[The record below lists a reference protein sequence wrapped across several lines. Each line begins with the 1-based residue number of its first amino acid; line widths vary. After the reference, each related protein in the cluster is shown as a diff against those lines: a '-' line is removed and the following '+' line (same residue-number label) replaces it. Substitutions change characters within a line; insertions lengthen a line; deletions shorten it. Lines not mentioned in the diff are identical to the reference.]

1 MGKIIK
7 QLHIRKKKH
16 LGIWG
21 SLGAEEEEDKNS
33 HNNRGTGTEKESQ
46 NAENEEIE
54 TKSRRFFY
62 VVCFQ
67 IEEEIYWEG

>member
-21 SLGAEEEEDKNS
+21 SLGAEEEEEEKNS
-33 HNNRGTGTEKESQ
+33 HNSGNGTEKES
-46 NAENEEIE
+46 
-54 TKSRRFFY
+54 KKRRKWDS
-62 VVCFQ
+62 
-67 IEEEIYWEG
+67 EWREKKKK

>member
-21 SLGAEEEEDKNS
+21 SLGAEEEEGKNS
-33 HNNRGTGTEKESQ
+33 HNTTAAPELKRTAKTQKMGLRMKRE
-46 NAENEEIE
+46 A
-54 TKSRRFFY
+54 FFY
-62 VVCFQ
+62 FKLSASK
-67 IEEEIYWEG
+67 

>member
-46 NAENEEIE
+46 NAENEERE
-54 TKSRRFFY
+54 TKRGRFFY

-67 IEEEIYWEG
+67 IEEEIY

>member
-21 SLGAEEEEDKNS
+21 SLGAEEEEEYKNS
-33 HNNRGTGTEKESQ
+33 HNSGNGTEKESK
-46 NAENEEIE
+46 NAENGTLNEER
-54 TKSRRFFY
+54 KKKK
-62 VVCFQ
+62 
-67 IEEEIYWEG
+67 